1 MGDKNLSENLTRS
14 FVPKIA
20 ALDREK
26 IHTAWNSGTSNKS
39 DIFFTASG
47 NNGEDFDRP
56 LNLSR
61 STLASDS
68 LYMTAY
74 HQNLY
79 LVWVEE
85 NSDGNEGQVF
95 FKRLSEIFFPRN

>member
-1 MGDKNLSENLTRS
+1 MGEKNLSENLTRS

-26 IHTAWNSGTSNKS
+26 IHTAWNSGMSNKS
-39 DIFFTASG
+39 EIFFTASG

-61 STLASDS
+61 STLESDS

-74 HQNLY
+74 DQNLY
-79 LVWVEE
+79 LVWV
-85 NSDGNEGQVF
+85 G
-95 FKRLSEIFFPRN
+95 EITPGMKDRYFLND

>member
-1 MGDKNLSENLTRS
+1 MGEKNLSENLTRS

-26 IHTAWNSGTSNKS
+26 IHTAWTAGTNNKS
-39 DIFFTASG
+39 EIFFTASG

-74 HQNLY
+74 DQNLY
-79 LVWVEE
+79 LVWIEE
-85 NSDGNEGQVF
+85 NSSGNEDRYF
-95 FKRLSEIFFPRN
+95 LND